1 MLQNEVIDEINSIV
15 IPAEERLNAGIQRAL
30 DAAADV
36 SDNLNTKVAEINEEI
51 ATTNQGL
58 LDEH

>member
-1 MLQNEVIDEINSIV
+1 MLRNEVVDEINSIV
-15 IPAEERLNAGIQRAL
+15 IPAEERLDAGIQRAL

-36 SDNLNTKVAEINEEI
+36 SDNLERKVAEINEEI
-51 ATTNQGL
+51 ATTNQDL

>member
-15 IPAEERLNAGIQRAL
+15 IPAEERLDAGIQRAL